1 MSVEKQRNYMKFLS
15 TLLFNMKPKFMTKPS
30 MKSFFLPVF
39 LLILIAASNK
49 TNAQTKVGI
58 RAGLNSSNVLME
70 EENGDGNFTKSI
82 PGFHI
87 GLTVDIPL
95 ATNFY
100 LQPAVLYSSKGFKQT
115 NNWFSGSGNNI
126 KVTVS
131 YIEVPLNFIYK
142 HKLASG
148 NLLIGVGPYVGYGTG
163 GKWKSEAPVIIG
175 DIQIDNYGDVIFK
188 KDVMDGEFGNYLYGK
203 PWDFGANFLVGYQ
216 FWDKLTLQ
224 LNAQIGIN
232 ELKPKVG
239 GVTREGTLKNKGV
252 GISVGY
258 TF

>member
-1 MSVEKQRNYMKFLS
+1 MKFLS
-15 TLLFNMKPKFMTKPS
+15 TLLFNMIPKLMTQPS
-30 MKSFFLPVF
+30 MKSGFLPVF
-39 LLILIAASNK
+39 LLILIAASNT

-70 EENGDGNFTKSI
+70 EENSDGNSTKSI

-95 ATNFY
+95 AANFY

-115 NNWFSGSGNNI
+115 NNWFSGSDNDI
-126 KVTVS
+126 KVTAS

-163 GKWKSEAPVIIG
+163 GKWKSEAPVSIG
-175 DIQIDNYGDVIFK
+175 DIRIDNYGDVIFK
-188 KDVMDGEFGNYLYGK
+188 KDGMDGEFGNYLYGK
-203 PWDFGANFLVGYQ
+203 PWDFGANFLVGYK

-224 LNAQIGIN
+224 LNAQLGIN

-239 GVTREGTLKNKGV
+239 GVPREGTLKNKGF